1 MADTEAI
8 PEHASFK
15 AAIQAFIQGRLQAKL
30 EQLDKAEQQNK
41 PLKADRSGKVLSY
54 QEQRQELRSKYQ
66 PEVWLCDAAK
76 RVKRI
81 QSVTH
86 SLKAIH
92 PDAQGTNLF
101 VALEALPKL
110 RDIGSHVLG
119 HRYAADVV
127 GDAAALDVY
136 KLLKLEVKGQSLLS
150 ALQAADTEAVQALG
164 DDPATA
170 QQLRDAFVS
179 LTEARS
185 EGPSSHTHAKQLY
198 WLVGEDASDDA
209 QYELLTPLYATSLAH
224 AVHATIQEHRFG
236 EANKAAR
243 QARKER
249 KHHDGVYCEYRDLA
263 VQKLGGT
270 KPQNISQ
277 LNSERGGVNY
287 LLSSLPPVWTASS
300 QRLPVNTESVFDRL
314 FGARPEVR
322 RGVKALRDF
331 LTTDP
336 DPNLETR
343 QRRETLVDGLIDEL
357 VIFAA
362 GYQQTLPAG
371 WSKDKRFA
379 KLDKYQQLWLDP
391 SRALE
396 NDETPFMPNPDS
408 AEQLTFAQAWQWLDW
423 PAEIGKAFARWLNQS
438 LGESFGDAEARVWR
452 KELLTDEDGFK
463 QQLRDNRNKLNAP
476 HYIPIRKTH
485 AELVAEKGGVE

>member
-1 MADTEAI
+1 MSDASEINGKTGWRSAI
-8 PEHASFK
+8 DGFL
-15 AAIQAFIQGRLQAKL
+15 QDRLEAKL
-30 EQLDKAEQQNK
+30 EKLK
-41 PLKADRSGKVLSY
+41 PDDPKR
-54 QEQRQELRSKYQ
+54 EELAVAY
-66 PEVWLCDAAK
+66 EHTVWLEDAAR
-76 RVKRI
+76 RVQQI
-81 QSVTH
+81 QAVTH
-86 SLKAIH
+86 SLKPIH
-92 PDAQGTNLF
+92 PDARGTNLY
-101 VALEALPKL
+101 VEPAALPAL
-110 RDIGSHVLG
+110 QEVGSHALG
-119 HRYAADVV
+119 QHFTTDVV
-127 GDAAALDVY
+127 GNAAALDVY

-150 ALQAADTEAVQALG
+150 ALQASDTEAVQALG

-179 LTEARS
+179 LTEARA
-185 EGPSSHTHAKQLY
+185 EGPSSHTRAKQLY
-198 WLVGEDASDDA
+198 WLMGEDATDDA
-209 QYELLTPLYATSLAH
+209 QYELLAPLYATSLAH

-287 LLSSLPPVWTASS
+287 LLSSLPPVWTTST
-300 QRLPVNTESVFDRL
+300 QRLPVNAESVFDRL

-331 LTTDP
+331 LATDP

-396 NDETPFMPNPDS
+396 NDETPFMPKPDS